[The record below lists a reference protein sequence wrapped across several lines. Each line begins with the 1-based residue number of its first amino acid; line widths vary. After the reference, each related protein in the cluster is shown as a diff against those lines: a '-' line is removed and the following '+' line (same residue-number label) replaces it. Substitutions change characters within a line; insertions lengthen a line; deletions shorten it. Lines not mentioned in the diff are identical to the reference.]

1 MPESNPEHQKEQNSS
16 EDGTYLLTPE
26 QHRAEAKRLRQANKP
41 QLALAHEQVAQA
53 IERKSRTAVAK
64 TPNADAVHRV
74 AEKLAL
80 SQQNAEKWAKIAA
93 KPGLS
98 PQAAEWASNVARSSK
113 AAADLY
119 QKALAYESQNKAVA
133 LAQKHAEMWL
143 EIAADPTLSPE
154 RALSAR
160 NIARRYQN
168 KAQAYEGRNKAAA
181 MTGKSAIPQ
190 TRAQVSGGQAPT
202 PVNSQPKFQGGKL
215 LLRAEQYRSMA
226 NQLRA
231 NPAPKAQELALDCEN
246 LAKIA
251 EQRESAQPISQA
263 GTFLMTPAQ
272 HRARA
277 ELLRKAGKDELAR
290 QYDLLATAI
299 ERRQSA
305 PPISQ
310 AGTFQRTPEQA
321 EAQVAALR
329 KNASPQTQEQVAGDQ
344 ALAPVMRSQGQA
356 IEKQHASASALKAA
370 LPPFLEKGFRAV
382 AEVAFFMLSVF
393 VVLGFLHLI
402 VTADPV
408 WFLAALAFGG
418 LIWFGKSR
426 S

>member
-1 MPESNPEHQKEQNSS
+1 VKEIAFLDQTDNATKLNPENQKEQNPS

-26 QHRAEAKRLRQANKP
+26 QHRAWAKQLRQANKP

-64 TPNADAVHRV
+64 TPDAEAVHRV

-98 PQAAEWASNVARSSK
+98 PEAAAWAWNAARSFK
-113 AAADLY
+113 AAVELG
-119 QKALAYESQNKAVA
+119 QKALAYQEQIDGVDTA
-133 LAQKHAEMWL
+133 L
-143 EIAADPTLSPE
+143 PTSP
-154 RALSAR
+154 SA
-160 NIARRYQN
+160 
-168 KAQAYEGRNKAAA
+168 
-181 MTGKSAIPQ
+181 S
-190 TRAQVSGGQAPT
+190 T
-202 PVNSQPKFQGGKL
+202 PVNSRPRL
-215 LLRAEQYRSMA
+215 LLRAEQYRQMA

-231 NPAPKAQELALDCEN
+231 NPAPKAQELALHCEN

-263 GTFLMTPAQ
+263 GA
-272 HRARA
+272 
-277 ELLRKAGKDELAR
+277 
-290 QYDLLATAI
+290 
-299 ERRQSA
+299 
-305 PPISQ
+305 
-310 AGTFQRTPEQA
+310 FQRTAEQA

-329 KNASPQTQEQVAGDQ
+329 KNTSPQAQEQVAGDQ
-344 ALAPVMRSQGQA
+344 ALAPLIRSQGQA

-370 LPPFLEKGFRAV
+370 LPPFLEKGFRAF